1 MPTVEY
7 VLSVHALG
15 QDGESTPV
23 VVNAL
28 TSKVSLFRMFATLLK
43 LLRTS

>member
-28 TSKVSLFRMFATLLK
+28 TSKVSLFRMLATFLK